1 MRTSFREIR
10 VKLAAMNSY
19 LQEHLSGIKVVQLF
33 GREVRAARDYDRIN
47 AAHRDAYLGAIRADS
62 GMYAL
67 VEAIGIASAASIV
80 WYAGTRIGEGVLT
93 VGLIV
98 AFVEYVNKF
107 FIPVRDFSAKY
118 TVMQSAMASAERIV
132 ALLDTQE
139 HDAPAREG
147 GAVVAV
153 ADAAPAPVTAE
164 AAVEFDKVVFGYR
177 EGEEVLRGVSFRV
190 PRGRAVAVVG
200 ATGSG
205 KSTLIRLLT
214 RLHEVQGG
222 RVMAFGRDVRDQPVA
237 ELRRRLAV
245 VTQDV
250 FLFTG
255 TVADNVRLGRLDAS
269 DDEVAAALAR
279 VGADRMLARRGVGPE
294 AQVAERGG
302 NFSAGERQL
311 IAFARALVR
320 DPEVLILDE
329 ATAHVDP
336 ESERLIEVG
345 LEALT
350 AGRTNLII
358 AHRLSTIRR
367 ADHIVVLQRGRIAEQ
382 GSRAELLARSGLYA
396 RLERT
401 FQRAEESGSAAAG
414 G

>member
-1 MRTSFREIR
+1 
-10 VKLAAMNSY
+10 
-19 LQEHLSGIKVVQLF
+19 VVQLF
-33 GREVRAARDYDRIN
+33 GREARASRDYDRIN
-47 AAHRDAYLGAIRADS
+47 TAHRDAYLGAIRADS

-67 VEAIGIASAASIV
+67 VEGIGVASAASIV
-80 WYAGTRIGEGVLT
+80 WFAGAQIGEGVLT
-93 VGLIV
+93 VGLVV

-132 ALLDTQE
+132 ALLDTE
-139 HDAPAREG
+139 ETDAPARKPEL
-147 GAVVAV
+147 AVRTAQ
-153 ADAAPAPVTAE
+153 ADAAT
-164 AAVEFDKVVFGYR
+164 AVEFDRVVFGYR

-190 PRGRAVAVVG
+190 PRGKAVAVVG

-214 RLHEVQGG
+214 RLYEAQGG
-222 RVMAFGRDVRDQPVA
+222 GVLAFGRDVRDTPVA

-269 DDEVAAALAR
+269 DEEVAAALAR
-279 VGADRMLARRGVGPE
+279 VGADTMLARRGVDME
-294 AQVAERGG
+294 AEVAERGA

-336 ESERLIEVG
+336 ESERQIERG

-382 GSRAELLARSGLYA
+382 GSRTELLARAGLYA

-401 FQRAEESGSAAAG
+401 FQRAEEAEGSAAGA
-414 G
+414 